1 MLAKQCWDI
10 CQMNLVDN
18 VIQIVRR
25 GCNPNEESP
34 RGFTPLSTLVL
45 NDAQIEKVEELLTL
59 KANINMV
66 NRFGFSP
73 LMMACRQNSTKMVH
87 ILMRSGASAL
97 QKVSLPWLLA
107 VTNFGHVCSSRGVY
121 RSTFRLFSNG
131 LMVADLLS
139 ICCRMTKSVARL
151 CTGAWC
157 TAAKRWSRS
166 SAST

>member
-1 MLAKQCWDI
+1 VVVDIAQRCEIYRGRIAKHFEALQAAAEAKIRNEKRHVVHAAEKARVKELSKNMLAKQCWDI

-107 VTNFGHVCSSRGVY
+107 VVSA
-121 RSTFRLFSNG
+121 
-131 LMVADLLS
+131 VAN
-139 ICCRMTKSVARL
+139 R
-151 CTGAWC
+151 
-157 TAAKRWSRS
+157 
-166 SAST
+166 